1 MSQAQRIAA
10 TIPPTPDALA
20 VPVDVL
26 QTIFAALFAL
36 LRRLG
41 PMVLNAILLL
51 NINTLAVPVAAL
63 LNDPNLLDP
72 PADSFHAAPGTN
84 GAPSVRNMADHG
96 DFPSTLWRHYVGT
109 NAAQR
114 SWRAAHRMPGMPVR
128 LLLVARVMRAAG
140 CLPRGLFWRRRM

>member
-1 MSQAQRIAA
+1 MPLTPIVEARADTVMSQAQRIAA
-10 TIPPTPDALA
+10 TIPPTPDTLA

-72 PADSFHAAPGTN
+72 PANSFHATAFFHGAFSGFRPISRPSLLGEPGRIGLSIVSPAT
-84 GAPSVRNMADHG
+84 
-96 DFPSTLWRHYVGT
+96 
-109 NAAQR
+109 
-114 SWRAAHRMPGMPVR
+114 MP
-128 LLLVARVMRAAG
+128 LLSDV
-140 CLPRGLFWRRRM
+140 

>member
-72 PADSFHAAPGTN
+72 PADSFHAAPGTKRL
-84 GAPSVRNMADHG
+84 GAGRQA
-96 DFPSTLWRHYVGT
+96 VGEGSPQVPLRSGRRPPGRS
-109 NAAQR
+109 AAAR
-114 SWRAAHRMPGMPVR
+114 GPAPG
-128 LLLVARVMRAAG
+128 AG
-140 CLPRGLFWRRRM
+140 

>member
-1 MSQAQRIAA
+1 MPLTAIVEARADTVMSQAQRIAA

-72 PADSFHAAPGTN
+72 PADSFHAGLR
-84 GAPSVRNMADHG
+84 G
-96 DFPSTLWRHYVGT
+96 
-109 NAAQR
+109 
-114 SWRAAHRMPGMPVR
+114 HRRTEFDVS
-128 LLLVARVMRAAG
+128 LIQ
-140 CLPRGLFWRRRM
+140 

>member
-1 MSQAQRIAA
+1 MPLTPVVEARADTVMSQAQRIAA

-72 PADSFHAAPGTN
+72 PADSFHAVPGWSSMMHERAQACTL
-84 GAPSVRNMADHG
+84 GPRRFVPSLLEVSSHIRACHG
-96 DFPSTLWRHYVGT
+96 PNHHL
-109 NAAQR
+109 
-114 SWRAAHRMPGMPVR
+114 
-128 LLLVARVMRAAG
+128 
-140 CLPRGLFWRRRM
+140 